1 MKYDA
6 DKILKELYSIPKF
19 KRQEQFVL
27 QGLKDQKDKSYGQG
41 GVQDLEHDEELFIYP
56 LYDIPYTNKI
66 ISNLG
71 MYRTRVMCMRAKT
84 CYTLHRD
91 VTERVHIPLK
101 GDLDSCFML
110 VDEEVVW
117 MKEIGKV
124 YTIDTRKTHTAV
136 NASREVRMHL
146 VGLV

>member
-1 MKYDA
+1 
-6 DKILKELYSIPKF
+6 
-19 KRQEQFVL
+19 
-27 QGLKDQKDKSYGQG
+27 
-41 GVQDLEHDEELFIYP
+41 
-56 LYDIPYTNKI
+56 
-66 ISNLG
+66 
-71 MYRTRVMCMRAKT
+71 
-84 CYTLHRD
+84 
-91 VTERVHIPLK
+91 
-101 GDLDSCFML
+101 ML